1 MQQGLDALLNWSER
15 SNAVYFLVKSNG
27 TVPFE
32 SLQTETNAVAF
43 EELKEFFENRAV
55 DNSKYRILTKR
66 RIKGKL
72 ENSVTEDF
80 TLAAIPTTSSI
91 GNNENFYKEKY
102 ELMGLI
108 ADMRKE
114 NEDLK
119 FEIENPEKEEK
130 PVTMQI
136 FESLLPHS
144 DAIIGYVL
152 EKIGIMKPSLQI
164 AGVNTDSN
172 AEILLKQMLEIEPQF
187 ATHLKLLYNLRKS
200 NPSMYA
206 VALNQLEN
214 LTQ

>member
-15 SNAVYFLVKSNG
+15 SNAVYFLVKSSG

-32 SLQTETNAVAF
+32 SLDTETNVTAF

-80 TLAAIPTTSSI
+80 TLAALPTTSSI

-102 ELMGLI
+102 ELMGI
-108 ADMRKE
+108 IQDMRKE

-119 FEIENPEKEEK
+119 FEAENPEKEEK

-164 AGVNTDSN
+164 SGVNSDSN

-187 ATHLKLLYNLRKS
+187 ATHLKLLYNLRKN
-200 NPSMYA
+200 NPTMYA

-214 LTQ
+214 LA

>member
-32 SLQTETNAVAF
+32 SLDTETNVTAF

-80 TLAAIPTTSSI
+80 TLAAIPVTSSI

-102 ELMGLI
+102 ELMGI
-108 ADMRKE
+108 IQDIRKE

-119 FEIENPEKEEK
+119 FEAENPEKEEK

-164 AGVNTDSN
+164 SGVNSDSN

-187 ATHLKLLYNLRKS
+187 ATHLKLLYNLRKN
-200 NPSMYA
+200 NPTMYA

-214 LTQ
+214 LA

>member
-32 SLQTETNAVAF
+32 SLDTETNVTAF

-80 TLAAIPTTSSI
+80 TLAALPVTSSI

-102 ELMGLI
+102 ELMGI
-108 ADMRKE
+108 IQDMRKE

-119 FEIENPEKEEK
+119 FEAENPEKEEK

-164 AGVNTDSN
+164 SGVNSDSN

-187 ATHLKLLYNLRKS
+187 ATHLKLLYNLRKN
-200 NPSMYA
+200 NPTMYA

-214 LTQ
+214 LA

>member
-32 SLQTETNAVAF
+32 SLQTESNVTAF
-43 EELKEFFENRAV
+43 EELKEFFENRAI

-80 TLAAIPTTSSI
+80 TLSALPVSSSI

-119 FEIENPEKEEK
+119 FEIENPEKDEK

-164 AGVNTDSN
+164 SGVNSDSN
-172 AEILLKQMLEIEPQF
+172 AELLLKQMLEIEPQF

-206 VALNQLEN
+206 IALNQLES
-214 LTQ
+214 LA

>member
-32 SLQTETNAVAF
+32 SLDTETNVTAF
-43 EELKEFFENRAV
+43 EELKEFFENRVV

-80 TLAAIPTTSSI
+80 TLAALPVTSSI

-102 ELMGLI
+102 ELMGI
-108 ADMRKE
+108 IQDIRKE

-119 FEIENPEKEEK
+119 FEAENPVKEDK

-164 AGVNTDSN
+164 SGVNSDSN

-187 ATHLKLLYNLRKS
+187 ATHLKLLYNLRKN
-200 NPSMYA
+200 NPTMYA

-214 LTQ
+214 LA

>member
-32 SLQTETNAVAF
+32 SLNTETNVTAF

-80 TLAAIPTTSSI
+80 TLAALPVTSSI

-102 ELMGLI
+102 ELMGI
-108 ADMRKE
+108 IQDMRKE

-119 FEIENPEKEEK
+119 YEAENPEKEEK

-164 AGVNTDSN
+164 SGVNSDSN
-172 AEILLKQMLEIEPQF
+172 AELLLKQMLEIEPQF

-206 VALNQLEN
+206 IALNQLES
-214 LTQ
+214 LA

>member
-32 SLQTETNAVAF
+32 SLQTESNVTAF
-43 EELKEFFENRAV
+43 EELKEFFENRAI
-55 DNSKYRILTKR
+55 DNYKYRILTKR

-80 TLAAIPTTSSI
+80 TLAALPVTSSI

-102 ELMGLI
+102 ELMGI
-108 ADMRKE
+108 IQDMRKE

-119 FEIENPEKEEK
+119 YEAENPEKEEK

-164 AGVNTDSN
+164 SGVNSDSN
-172 AEILLKQMLEIEPQF
+172 AELLLKQMLEIEPQF

-206 VALNQLEN
+206 IALNQLES
-214 LTQ
+214 LA

>member
-32 SLQTETNAVAF
+32 SLDTETNVTAF

-80 TLAAIPTTSSI
+80 TLAALPVTSSI

-102 ELMGLI
+102 ELMGI
-108 ADMRKE
+108 IQEMRKE

-119 FEIENPEKEEK
+119 FEAENPEKEEK

-164 AGVNTDSN
+164 AGVNSDNN
-172 AEILLKQMLEIEPQF
+172 AEMLLKQMLDIEPQF
-187 ATHLKLLYNLRKS
+187 GTHLKLLYNLRKS

-206 VALNQLEN
+206 IALNQLEN
-214 LTQ
+214 LV

>member
-1 MQQGLDALLNWSER
+1 MQQGLDAILNWSER

-32 SLQTETNAVAF
+32 SLQTETNVTAF
-43 EELKEFFENRAV
+43 EELKDFFENRAV

-80 TLAAIPTTSSI
+80 TLAALPVTSSI

-102 ELMGLI
+102 ELMGMI
-108 ADMRKE
+108 QDMRKE

-119 FEIENPEKEEK
+119 FEIENPEKDEK

-164 AGVNTDSN
+164 SGVNSDNN
-172 AEILLKQMLEIEPQF
+172 AEILLRQMLEIEPQF

-206 VALNQLEN
+206 IALNQLES
-214 LTQ
+214 LA

>member
-32 SLQTETNAVAF
+32 SLQTESNVTAF

-80 TLAAIPTTSSI
+80 TLAALPVTSSI

-102 ELMGLI
+102 ELMGI
-108 ADMRKE
+108 IQDMRKE

-119 FEIENPEKEEK
+119 YEAENPEKEEK

-164 AGVNTDSN
+164 SGVNSDSN
-172 AEILLKQMLEIEPQF
+172 AELLLKQMLEIEPQF

-206 VALNQLEN
+206 IALNQLES
-214 LTQ
+214 LA

>member
-1 MQQGLDALLNWSER
+1 MQQGLDSLLNWSER

-32 SLQTETNAVAF
+32 SLQTETNVTAF
-43 EELKEFFENRAV
+43 EELKDFFENRAV

-80 TLAAIPTTSSI
+80 TLAALPVTSSI

-102 ELMGLI
+102 ELMGLV
-108 ADMRKE
+108 ADIRRE

-119 FEIENPEKEEK
+119 FEAANPEKEDK

-152 EKIGIMKPSLQI
+152 EKIGIIKPSLQI
-164 AGVNTDSN
+164 AGVNTDNN

-206 VALNQLEN
+206 IALNQLEN
-214 LTQ
+214 LT

>member
-32 SLQTETNAVAF
+32 SLDTETNVTAF

-80 TLAAIPTTSSI
+80 TLAALPVTSSI

-102 ELMGLI
+102 ELMGI
-108 ADMRKE
+108 IQEMRKE

-119 FEIENPEKEEK
+119 FEAENPEKEEK

-164 AGVNTDSN
+164 AGVNSDNN
-172 AEILLKQMLEIEPQF
+172 AEMLLKQMLEIEPQF
-187 ATHLKLLYNLRKS
+187 GTHLKLLYNLRKS

-206 VALNQLEN
+206 IALNQLEN
-214 LTQ
+214 LV

>member
-1 MQQGLDALLNWSER
+1 MQQGLDAILNWSER

-32 SLQTETNAVAF
+32 SLDTETNVTAF
-43 EELKEFFENRAV
+43 EELKEFFENRAI

-80 TLAAIPTTSSI
+80 TLAALPVTSSI

-102 ELMGLI
+102 ELMGMI
-108 ADMRKE
+108 ADIRKE

-119 FEIENPEKEEK
+119 FEIENPEKEDK

-164 AGVNTDSN
+164 AGVNSENN
-172 AEILLKQMLEIEPQF
+172 AEILLRQMLEIEPQF
-187 ATHLKLLYNLRKS
+187 GTHLKLLYNLRKS

-206 VALNQLEN
+206 IALNQLES
-214 LTQ
+214 LA